1 MLKYSVRNFRYFAL
15 FRNDSDVNVMGSK
28 TEANFQTVHLCKFY
42 RKKCKKCFNEFF
54 MEDLGPNINR
64 LLAGRHSLRALRV
77 GVR

>member
-1 MLKYSVRNFRYFAL
+1 
-15 FRNDSDVNVMGSK
+15 MGSK

-54 MEDLGPNINR
+54 MKDLGPNINR